1 MLSTNELIGK
11 NLLIILNNR
20 GIKQSELADQLN
32 WNKQIINKIVHGR
45 KSITVEEINAIC
57 KILNINIDILL
68 KNNIE
73 ENINPIKLFM
83 GQVKTKEA
91 KIGLKHAEKIMDMII
106 FHSEIREN
114 KEILN
119 RVQGD

>member
-11 NLLIILNNR
+11 NLLTILNNR

-32 WNKQIINKIVHGR
+32 WNKQIVNKIVHGR

-57 KILNINIDILL
+57 KTLNISIDILM
-68 KNNIE
+68 KNNNE